1 MNTVIWSTFTGT
13 TFVKMAKVSMWSY
26 VSKMP
31 PEKFEKVYYD
41 FPQKVR
47 HLLADWLENQP
58 WEFINENDLFCN
70 EMAHSLLQRLV
81 EELERTSGTC
91 GSEAHMVLQFANDVK
106 RMSQQ
111 EPMKIVQLF
120 KSILEGEKMVVFSEF
135 PRLRMMFC
143 QKQEE
148 MQFNVGI
155 LRLKH
160 KIKETTM
167 LQEQLKL
174 LKENVRCHEQ
184 MQEVANLQRQW
195 SILVNESIESLKT
208 VQLQAI
214 KRLNIWKRQ
223 QQLVGNGA
231 TFDEDL
237 LPLQE
242 RLEAIL
248 DMYFE
253 MDRIAKTNSLIGL
266 NLPPGFSE
274 QINSSLGILVK
285 SSLLVD
291 KQPPQVLKTQT
302 KFQASVNF
310 LLGSRLLKGVIK
322 MPVVRA
328 IIITEKKARDLV
340 VSPASE
346 PWKDGTGEIENG
358 KSTLE
363 INPNSKTCGAVFK
376 SMLLKKIK
384 RCERKGSESVTEE
397 KCAVLFI
404 AEITLNSCD
413 RTFHL
418 QTLSLP
424 LVVIVHGNQDNN
436 AKATILWD
444 NAFSE
449 VERHP
454 FYVEEKVP
462 WSKMCHTL
470 NLKFVSEVG
479 TKHELQT
486 DHFVF
491 LAQKI
496 FNDNNLTKDDFPQLT
511 VSWAQFNK
519 ELLQGRNFTFWQWFD
534 GVVELTRKCLTTYW
548 SDKLI
553 EGFISKQKVHNIL
566 ICKPNGT
573 FLLRFSDSE
582 IGGITIAHI
591 LRGDDGSSQ
600 IQNIQPFSAKD
611 LDIRSL
617 ADRVRDLKQLQL
629 LYKNKPKDEAFEKHY
644 SKDQVTKN
652 PNGYIPA
659 SIAMRVE
666 GSPNFPSP
674 PAASSPFYPSHDRRI
689 LDDSLVPSRPV
700 PYWSPNIPLSPA
712 GSSPF
717 YLSQDTIPD
726 NSLVSSV
733 PGHHWSPNFRSPSAA
748 SSPFCPSQD
757 TIPDDSLVPSV
768 PGYHWGLSPQHGVMG
783 ADNLQKS
790 EPVDIH
796 QDLRIPG
803 PQNLPR
809 EQPLPNHSPML
820 PNCIDMK
827 PDEEEL
833 MDLFNAIED
842 MISCT
847 DADPLNI
854 QGSIAPYWLE

>member
-1 MNTVIWSTFTGT
+1 
-13 TFVKMAKVSMWSY
+13 
-26 VSKMP
+26 
-31 PEKFEKVYYD
+31 
-41 FPQKVR
+41 
-47 HLLADWLENQP
+47 
-58 WEFINENDLFCN
+58 
-70 EMAHSLLQRLV
+70 
-81 EELERTSGTC
+81 
-91 GSEAHMVLQFANDVK
+91 
-106 RMSQQ
+106 
-111 EPMKIVQLF
+111 
-120 KSILEGEKMVVFSEF
+120 
-135 PRLRMMFC
+135 
-143 QKQEE
+143 
-148 MQFNVGI
+148 
-155 LRLKH
+155 
-160 KIKETTM
+160 
-167 LQEQLKL
+167 
-174 LKENVRCHEQ
+174 
-184 MQEVANLQRQW
+184 
-195 SILVNESIESLKT
+195 
-208 VQLQAI
+208 
-214 KRLNIWKRQ
+214 
-223 QQLVGNGA
+223 
-231 TFDEDL
+231 
-237 LPLQE
+237 
-242 RLEAIL
+242 
-248 DMYFE
+248 MYFE

-310 LLGSRLLKGVIK
+310 LLGSRLLNGVIK

-700 PYWSPNIPLSPA
+700 PYWSPN
-712 GSSPF
+712 
-717 YLSQDTIPD
+717 
-726 NSLVSSV
+726 
-733 PGHHWSPNFRSPSAA
+733 FRSPSAA

-833 MDLFNAIED
+833 VDLFNAIED